1 MTSNVVAFPGLNLS
15 DMSAC
20 LRRLA
25 DNIDAGQY
33 PDASA
38 LIVVMPVE
46 NEFTIAF
53 GFGADEQLGGLAVI
67 AQLELAKAWFINHL
81 TDRD

>member
-1 MTSNVVAFPGLNLS
+1 MSSNVVAFPGLNLS

-25 DNIDAGQY
+25 ENIDAGLY

-46 NEFTIAF
+46 NEFPMAF
-53 GFGADEQLGGLAVI
+53 GFGADEQLGSLAVI
-67 AQLELAKAWFINHL
+67 AQLEMAKAWFINHV
-81 TDRD
+81 TSR